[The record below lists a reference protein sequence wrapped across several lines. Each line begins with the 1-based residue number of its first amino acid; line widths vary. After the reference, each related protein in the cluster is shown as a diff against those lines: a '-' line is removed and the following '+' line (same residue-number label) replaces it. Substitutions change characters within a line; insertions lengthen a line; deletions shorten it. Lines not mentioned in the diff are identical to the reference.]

1 MTGESIYGVNLNIIK
16 TLDNMNNSYT
26 VSGEGGLI
34 ILEGKQEEEEEE
46 ERESENSISD
56 GEKYLKFLT
65 FIDMT
70 DDFKVI

>member
-34 ILEGKQEEEEEE
+34 ILEGKQEQEEE

-56 GEKYLKFLT
+56 GE
-65 FIDMT
+65 
-70 DDFKVI
+70 